1 LFRYHRYCARS
12 QWALAERLE
21 RSTRRNHNG
30 GKQRRNAYYGN
41 PRCEYAPDAILMQGS
56 EYSFSQLETLWT
68 NAGGDPSVAPQMA
81 AIAIAESSG
90 NPTASHT
97 DSDGTTDYGLWQINS
112 VHGFNSAGL
121 TSNPAYNAQAAVAVY
136 NSQGFGAWSTYGNS
150 NYETA
155 LSQNGFAALGNV
167 SGGASTMN
175 TPVAPATPLTNV
187 LTGVFGEYGA
197 WITNNNVNVLYK
209 AVFLCLALLVF
220 AAIPL
225 TNKFAGYAAFGILFL
240 LIIQEPD
247 PNPAP
252 VSLFNS
258 GVTQAGV

>member
-1 LFRYHRYCARS
+1 MA
-12 QWALAERLE
+12 Q
-21 RSTRRNHNG
+21 T
-30 GKQRRNAYYGN
+30 
-41 PRCEYAPDAILMQGS
+41 
-56 EYSFSQLETLWT
+56 YSFNQLETLWT
-68 NAGGDPSVAPQMA
+68 NAGGNPSVAPQMA

-90 NPTASHT
+90 NPVATNN

-112 VHGFNSAGL
+112 IHGFNSAGL
-121 TSNPAYNAQAAVAVY
+121 TSNPAYNAEAAVAVY

-155 LSQNGFAALGNV
+155 LSENGYAALGNV
-167 SGGASTMN
+167 SGGASTMT
-175 TPVAPATPLTNV
+175 TPVAPPTPLTNV
-187 LTGVFGEYGA
+187 LTGTFGEYGA

-209 AVFLCLALLVF
+209 AIFLCLGLLVF

-247 PNPAP
+247 PNPNP

-258 GVTQAGV
+258 GTVQGGI